1 MGALYDEDC
10 EEEFEL
16 TLTEEE
22 PQRLTKWVIDHVH
35 TKEEAY
41 EALAYVMG
49 ATVD

>member
-1 MGALYDEDC
+1 MGALYDEDD

-22 PQRLTKWVIDHVH
+22 SQRLTKWVIDHGH

-49 ATVD
+49 ATAD